1 MAVVGGW
8 LQWLSG
14 SVQELPVWL
23 AGIDTCRLAMMMV
36 AVPGPRFCLLV
47 LTMPLGGNSDRRPL
61 KDAAA
66 GGPAMIGFVPYA
78 RSQWRT
84 LAYFFAVVLVI
95 NFQLSSSLTGFPLAL
110 PRACGIDPATARTSE
125 EARVGEEWVRTCRSR
140 GSEAHK

>member
-1 MAVVGGW
+1 M

-14 SVQELPVWL
+14 AAHELPLWL
-23 AGIDTCRLAMMMV
+23 AGIDTWRLAMMMV
-36 AVPGPRFCLLV
+36 AVPGPLFCLLV

-95 NFQLSSSLTGFPLAL
+95 TIPLRSEEHTSELQSLM
-110 PRACGIDPATARTSE
+110 RTSYAVFCMNNKHTKE
-125 EARVGEEWVRTCRSR
+125 
-140 GSEAHK
+140 HKSCEPISIPLYI